1 VQVAEGGVHG
11 ARRQAAFAHMMISA
25 VIAPVRVGLMMPSVA
40 VSTTRVQHRLCA
52 RSLGADV
59 RRAQPA
65 VESHKREAEVG
76 DVMSASAKA
85 AGLWYLAIAV
95 VGSIAHTLGAL
106 VIYGVSCFACFAY
119 AWGTRPVGLWAQR
132 PAEGDESSSLKV
144 KTSAIPGAGLGL
156 FAARDLQEGLVLGTY
171 PGRIWDTRIWLFCKG
186 WCAADLLRPMLRFA
200 RGSEHKHERA
210 ARKQLRQR
218 RAMEYVWIL
227 SPSLLI
233 DPTDSRGLLRSHV
246 PHISSTLLLA
256 PPVETLLCRIN
267 EPPRGLS
274 TRPNVCNNVEARL
287 GTGGGGRSVV
297 ELALVRQVSAGTEL
311 LLDYGSS
318 YDRSRYC
325 AERR

>member
-1 VQVAEGGVHG
+1 MTVTVTARVREAEFVQVASTATGSLC
-11 ARRQAAFAHMMISA
+11 AQMMTSA

-76 DVMSASAKA
+76 NVMSASAKA

-119 AWGTRPVGLWAQR
+119 AWGTRPVGRWAQR

-156 FAARDLQEGLVLGTY
+156 FAARDLQEGLVFGTLAF
-171 PGRIWDTRIWLFCKG
+171 GCS
-186 WCAADLLRPMLRFA
+186 A
-200 RGSEHKHERA
+200 RVGV
-210 ARKQLRQR
+210 QR
-218 RAMEYVWIL
+218 T
-227 SPSLLI
+227 SC
-233 DPTDSRGLLRSHV
+233 GQ
-246 PHISSTLLLA
+246 
-256 PPVETLLCRIN
+256 C
-267 EPPRGLS
+267 
-274 TRPNVCNNVEARL
+274 
-287 GTGGGGRSVV
+287 
-297 ELALVRQVSAGTEL
+297 
-311 LLDYGSS
+311 
-318 YDRSRYC
+318 
-325 AERR
+325 